1 MLKGIIGA
9 LFLAVVCTCLYG
21 QQPDIATFFKEEPSV
36 EVIPGMFTTY
46 RSDGRIYWEVPDSL
60 VGREFAVTT
69 TILTAPARPDRDME
83 KKFGYS
89 GDMVG
94 PVFFSF
100 RKQGD
105 ELWMMDPLHERVVEN
120 SGGVYAKIAAQR
132 GDERLYKVLPVKA
145 KNPGSSLIEI
155 GKVLKDFPLFTLD
168 IVSFDLSLSMRLRE
182 KDCIK
187 EIKGYND
194 RLLIHASR
202 TYQSLSMGM
211 PDKPA
216 VLPYIGDWDTG
227 ICIKLLSKKPLESVF
242 ANNGAYF
249 GISKDY
255 FLGDQPAIRKIAI
268 KRWRLEVRPEDEEKY
283 MKGQL
288 VEPIKPII
296 FYIDRNT
303 PEKYI
308 SCIIEA
314 VRDWCPAFEK
324 AGFKNAIDA
333 RLAPTIEEDPD
344 FSMYDSDYP
353 FISWKIS
360 GQNNAYG
367 PTPCEPRAGEIIACH
382 IGLFSSVLNLEQQWY
397 FAQCG
402 ANDPQAW
409 NIELADT
416 LQYELIKQV
425 LTHEVGHTLGLEH
438 NFLGSSHYSVD
449 QLRDNNFLSQYSIGS
464 SIMDYVRFNYALR
477 PQDKVDLKNRRI
489 RISEYDRW
497 AIEWG
502 YRWLPEFETAEA
514 EIPHMNKWIISKLKE
529 DKRYTFGTESD
540 RDDPRNQNED
550 LGDDAM
556 LASAYGIKN
565 LKRVMPEIM
574 NWTYEPNEGYGK
586 ASALYSNVTGQFY
599 LYMGHVATNVGGIY
613 STPISVEQTEVKAIE
628 YVPKDV
634 QKKAVAFLNKE
645 LFTTPTWLM
654 DNKLTEKTRA
664 NTFNQVF
671 RIQSNILK
679 QLISSRTI
687 DKMTA
692 NELMNGNKAYTANEM
707 FLDLKK
713 SIWSDLRGGK
723 RPDLAQ
729 RGLQKTYVN
738 SLVVMLEKP
747 KNSGTNAVL
756 FAYMSD
762 SPSEAPTIAR
772 GQLTDLRRDLTNAA
786 NASSGIYRSHY
797 LNLKALIDAAFEV
810 K

>member
-502 YRWLPEFETAEA
+502 YRIFP
-514 EIPHMNKWIISKLKE
+514 
-529 DKRYTFGTESD
+529 G
-540 RDDPRNQNED
+540 RNASEREKSRALWNQEKQKDSSLHFSGGIDVRAQAED
-550 LGDDAM
+550 LGNDHVVINTQ
-556 LASAYGIKN
+556 GIEN
-565 LKRVMPEIM
+565 LKYLCEHPDV
-574 NWTYEPNEGYGK
+574 W
-586 ASALYSNVTGQFY
+586 NVTDKTS
-599 LYMGHVATNVGGIY
+599 LHVLQGRY
-613 STPISVEQTEVKAIE
+613 E
-628 YVPKDV
+628 
-634 QKKAVAFLNKE
+634 AVLNHY
-645 LFTTPTWLM
+645 
-654 DNKLTEKTRA
+654 
-664 NTFNQVF
+664 
-671 RIQSNILK
+671 K
-679 QLISSRTI
+679 QWVRHVLSH
-687 DKMTA
+687 
-692 NELMNGNKAYTANEM
+692 L
-707 FLDLKK
+707 
-713 SIWSDLRGGK
+713 GGK
-723 RPDLAQ
+723 RLAETDDENIYIPEKAVYNKKVMNFIQ
-729 RGLQKTYVN
+729 TYVLEPPVWMFDKTFTTNLEIDGSREFDRFYEELMSEIIRSLQKVEETENASEDMLCVDDFLESVYKGLFTEWTDNVPVSDVRYKVQLLYVN
-738 SLVVMLEKP
+738 KLSKLLDRSEKITSSRLLVSIRQTLNRMKEKGLDYSHRVMDPVAKKRAMFL
-747 KNSGTNAVL
+747 V
-756 FAYMSD
+756 D
-762 SPSEAPTIAR
+762 SI
-772 GQLTDLRRDLTNAA
+772 
-786 NASSGIYRSHY
+786 
-797 LNLKALIDAAFEV
+797 
-810 K
+810 